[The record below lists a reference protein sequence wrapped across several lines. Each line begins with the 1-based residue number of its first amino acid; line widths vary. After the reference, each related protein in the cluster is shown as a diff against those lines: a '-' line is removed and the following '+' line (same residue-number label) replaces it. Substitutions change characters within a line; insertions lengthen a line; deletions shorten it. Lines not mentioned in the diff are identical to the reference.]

1 MKVGEIEIFVD
12 EPFRNNIT
20 ISTQLVDEYQALCKK
35 YNFCKENPVDP
46 LQNPTSKPLSWISRE
61 NFLYSMEINEN
72 TKKNKDPLKFAFE
85 KQMPKISEE
94 GSSINSSE
102 NTKKNSLVS
111 NAQNKTPEIQ
121 KEGIIEKNEAKIE
134 EKSKENPHEIV
145 KITKEE
151 NNKEEKKKEDEKF
164 LDFFSKKIEENLRD
178 FFVFP
183 ITKKSTILQSSQN
196 KNGSVLRLSN
206 STHKSNQKTDQKQD
220 NEPSFFKHVLNFEDV
235 KNSTEGSSSF
245 NSELEEIKK
254 ISFEKYSGF
263 FSNEKDRFFGQS
275 FKKENSEDYEIENL
289 RNTGIIFK
297 SGSPKRK
304 CENGL
309 TFESFGKDQAFLM
322 DSNEKVPN
330 ESKEEFVE
338 LLRLID
344 ENDDDKVNFFN

>member
-12 EPFRNNIT
+12 EPFRNNMT

-35 YNFCKENPVDP
+35 YNFCKETPVDP

-61 NFLYSMEINEN
+61 NFLYSIEINEN
-72 TKKNKDPLKFAFE
+72 TKKNKDTSKFAFE

-111 NAQNKTPEIQ
+111 NAQKETPEIK
-121 KEGIIEKNEAKIE
+121 KEAITEKNEAKFE
-134 EKSKENPHEIV
+134 EKLEEKPNEIV
-145 KITKEE
+145 K
-151 NNKEEKKKEDEKF
+151 KEEKKEDDKF

-183 ITKKSTILQSSQN
+183 ITKKSNILQNSQN
-196 KNGSVLRLSN
+196 KNNKNGGILRLSN
-206 STHKSNQKTDQKQD
+206 STHKSNQKNDQKQD
-220 NEPSFFKHVLNFEDV
+220 HEQAFFKHVLNFEDV

-254 ISFEKYSGF
+254 ISFDKYSGF
-263 FSNEKDRFFGQS
+263 FSNEKDKFFGQS
-275 FKKENSEDYEIENL
+275 FKKEKSEDCEIENL
-289 RNTGIIFK
+289 RNAGIIFK
-297 SGSPKRK
+297 SGSPKGK

-309 TFESFGKDQAFLM
+309 TFESFGKDHAFLM
-322 DSNEKVPN
+322 DSNEKFPN
-330 ESKEEFVE
+330 ESKEELVE

-344 ENDDDKVNFFN
+344 ENNDDKVKFY